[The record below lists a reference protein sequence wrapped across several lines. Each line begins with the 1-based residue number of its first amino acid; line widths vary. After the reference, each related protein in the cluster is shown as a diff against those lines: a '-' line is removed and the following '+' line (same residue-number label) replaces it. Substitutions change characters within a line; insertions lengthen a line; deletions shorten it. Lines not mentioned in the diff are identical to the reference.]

1 MTDGIGAAVLSG
13 VAASPGLA
21 VGPIALQQGQ
31 RIERR
36 KVGRPDEER
45 NVLSAALAAAAMQL
59 TALGE
64 AAHDDVAAEILEFQ
78 LALLDDEELIGP
90 IVEAVSA
97 GQPAHQAWAAAIDR
111 EIAEYEAADDEV
123 FRARGTDLADLRDR
137 VLRAMAPAVVST
149 ESVAQECEI

>member
-1 MTDGIGAAVLSG
+1 MASFWRLRPMDPMRSMRSTHWLPWSSAISMTDAIGAAVLSG

-90 IVEAVSA
+90 IVEA
-97 GQPAHQAWAAAIDR
+97 
-111 EIAEYEAADDEV
+111 
-123 FRARGTDLADLRDR
+123 
-137 VLRAMAPAVVST
+137 
-149 ESVAQECEI
+149 